1 MIEKKSNYFE
11 KALKSLESKDSEI
24 TIVGLGYV
32 GLPLALSFCEA
43 GYKVIGI
50 DIDEEK
56 IKKLNSG
63 FSYINHI
70 SNNRIIKSLE
80 NNKLFTTNR

>member
-1 MIEKKSNYFE
+1 MIERNGNCTE
-11 KALKSLESKDSEI
+11 QLVTSLESKCCEI

-50 DIDEEK
+50 DIDRRNKK
-56 IKKLNSG
+56 INSG
-63 FSYINHI
+63 ISYINHI
-70 SNNRIIKSLE
+70 SNNRIIK
-80 NNKLFTTNR
+80 N